1 MSDQSLPPGSYDALK
16 RPSNAGDRSRI
27 RKLSD
32 FENGVLAVCA
42 SHDKDPAELTHK
54 FDLLCP
60 RNGCGSVIL
69 KAGVGRWV
77 ERDSVELDITKQPLH
92 QDLPALPAPP
102 ATAQWWLVGPTVMEF
117 ENIGFTKPVQ
127 QDAVAPKLK
136 FLICAECELG
146 PLGWCEEGPRVEEF
160 WLACSRVGYR

>member
-1 MSDQSLPPGSYDALK
+1 MSDQSLPPGALEALQ
-16 RPSNAGDRSRI
+16 RPSNSGDRSTI

-32 FENGVLAVCA
+32 FDQGLLAVSA
-42 SHDKDPAELTHK
+42 SHDKNLGELTHK

-69 KAGVGRWV
+69 KAGVGRCV
-77 ERDSVELDITKQPLH
+77 ERDSVELDIAKEPLH
-92 QDLPALPAPP
+92 PDLPALPDPP
-102 ATAQWWLVGPTVMEF
+102 ATTHWWLVTPNIMDF

-127 QDAVAPKLK
+127 KDAVAAQKLK
-136 FLICAECELG
+136 FLICAECDLG
-146 PLGWCEEGPRVEEF
+146 PLGWCEEGGHEF

>member
-1 MSDQSLPPGSYDALK
+1 MSDQSLPSGVAEALQ
-16 RPSNAGDRSRI
+16 RPSNTGDRSTI

-32 FENGVLAVCA
+32 FDQGVLAVSA
-42 SHDKDPAELTHK
+42 SQDEDLGELTHK

-69 KAGVGRWV
+69 KAGVGRLV
-77 ERDSVELDITKQPLH
+77 ERDSVELDIAKEPLH
-92 QDLPALPAPP
+92 LDLPALPVPP
-102 ATAQWWLVGPTVMEF
+102 AITHWWLVTPDIMQF

-127 QDAVAPKLK
+127 KDEIPAQKLQ
-136 FLICAECELG
+136 FLICSECDLG
-146 PLGWCEEGPRVEEF
+146 PLGWCEERGDKF

>member
-1 MSDQSLPPGSYDALK
+1 MSNQSLPPGALEALK
-16 RPSNAGDRSRI
+16 RPSNVGDRSTI

-32 FENGVLAVCA
+32 FNEGILAVVT
-42 SHDKDPAELTHK
+42 SRNIDLGELTHK

-77 ERDSVELDITKQPLH
+77 EHDGVELDNEKGPLH
-92 QDLPALPAPP
+92 PDLPALPTTPG
-102 ATAQWWLVGPTVMEF
+102 TAQWWLVSPNMMEF
-117 ENIGFTKPVQ
+117 ENIGFTRPVQ
-127 QDAVAPKLK
+127 QDAAAKKLK
-136 FLICAECELG
+136 FLICAECDLG
-146 PLGWCEEGPRVEEF
+146 PLGWCEEGGSEF

>member
-1 MSDQSLPPGSYDALK
+1 MSDQSLPPSVLEALQ
-16 RPSNAGDRSRI
+16 RPSNAGDRSTI

-32 FENGVLAVCA
+32 FDQGVLAVFA
-42 SHDKDPAELTHK
+42 SHDKDLGELTHK

-77 ERDSVELDITKQPLH
+77 ERDSVELDITKGPLH
-92 QDLPALPAPP
+92 PDLPSLPAPP
-102 ATAQWWLVGPTVMEF
+102 ATAHWWLVTPNIMEF
-117 ENIGFTKPVQ
+117 ENIGFTRPVQ
-127 QDAVAPKLK
+127 QDAVVAQKLK
-136 FLICAECELG
+136 FLICAECDLG
-146 PLGWCEEGPRVEEF
+146 PLGWCEEGGNEF